1 MNRSIALATGLLLLG
16 TGLASAQ
23 TPPAQPKT
31 TPAVPNTTTTT
42 KCAQGGATTGSG
54 QAGSNLSDKLAQSNG
69 VICPPATSDPG
80 MQVAPPQGGAL
91 KVLPPPGT
99 PGGDQKT
106 IPK

>member
-1 MNRSIALATGLLLLG
+1 MNRSTALATGLLLLG
-16 TGLASAQ
+16 TGLAFAQ

-31 TPAVPNTTTTT
+31 TPAVPNTTTSTN
-42 KCAQGGATTGSG
+42 CAQGGATTGSN
-54 QAGSNLSDKLAQSNG
+54 GSTLSDKLAQSNG
-69 VICPPATSDPG
+69 VICPPATSDHG

>member
-1 MNRSIALATGLLLLG
+1 MNRSIALAAGLLLLG
-16 TGLASAQ
+16 TGLAPAQ
-23 TPPAQPKT
+23 TPHAQPK
-31 TPAVPNTTTTT
+31 PAVPNTATTT

-54 QAGSNLSDKLAQSNG
+54 QPDSNLSDKLARSNG

-99 PGGDQKT
+99 PGGDQKV